1 MKRYGQYAKYGVIF
15 CLPGFLGFLIF
26 LLIPLIFSIYNSLLD
41 GGGNF
46 SLIRNIS
53 ALMDSQA
60 FILSMKNTGLYL
72 LVGGGTSIVLAF
84 LLSWGLFSL
93 VRAKAFGTGAIKI
106 CWLLPLLIPTA
117 VSVLFVELLFSKI
130 GAVNSWLNANVDW
143 LTTSPYT
150 FWIMV
155 VLYIWKNF
163 GYFVIVFLGA
173 FGAIPYEQFEA
184 AGLDGAGSLRLMGSI
199 VFPQVVP
206 SMFFTV
212 IMSIIAV
219 FKMNRESYLLFGN
232 YPSES
237 AYMFQNFIT
246 NNLANLEYSRAA
258 TASMLLFV
266 IFSVMIGFIVKYS
279 ERSDF

>member
-1 MKRYGQYAKYGVIF
+1 MKKYGQYGKYGVLF

-26 LLIPLIFSIYNSLLD
+26 LLIPLGFSIYNSLLD

-46 SLIRNIS
+46 ALTRNIK

-60 FILSMKNTGLYL
+60 FILAMKNTGLYL
-72 LVGGGTSIVLAF
+72 LVGGGASIVLAYF
-84 LLSWGLFSL
+84 LSWGLFTL
-93 VRAKAFGTGAIKI
+93 VRTKATGTGAIKI

-117 VSVLFVELLFSKI
+117 VSVLFVELLFAKS
-130 GAVNSWLNANVDW
+130 GAVNLWLGANVDW

-155 VLYIWKNF
+155 VLYVWKNF

-173 FGAIPYEQFEA
+173 FGGIPYEQFEA
-184 AGLDGAGSLRLMGSI
+184 ANLDGAGSLRLMWNI

-206 SMFFTV
+206 SIFFTA
-212 IMSIIAV
+212 IMGIIAV

-258 TASMLLFV
+258 TASMLLFL

-279 ERSDF
+279 ERSDL